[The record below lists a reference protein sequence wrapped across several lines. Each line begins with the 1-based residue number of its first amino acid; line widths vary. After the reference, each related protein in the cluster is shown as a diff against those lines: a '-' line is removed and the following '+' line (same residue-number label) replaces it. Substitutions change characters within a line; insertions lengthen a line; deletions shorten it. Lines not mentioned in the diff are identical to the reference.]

1 MRNFTFASVT
11 DKNVITDKI
20 VSDTNSII
28 INGTIADADFIAK
41 CKKAGKSVGIITVE
55 DLLNERLFCPLSH
68 LKTDYQ
74 KKMFADLLMAAADL
88 SPENKTMARH
98 LIDAVI
104 SFMLECIE
112 ATDINVETFRTLLKM
127 SVQHNGNATNGN
139 FLMAQLKSA
148 DCSTAVANLED
159 YELVTD
165 EETRKQIVSMLLEP
179 LYLFKPYSGNGKKK
193 EFNPAMLYAKKNTVI
208 IVRDS
213 AIRHSYVA
221 ESFLYSS
228 ILSAFMQATDN
239 EKVTGVSLYL
249 DCIDRLYIPDLQ
261 YIAPHIQNLGGG
273 LHILTGATP
282 KTISYCYAVYNV
294 AQKKEA
300 DKSKSQEK
308 LKEEMAKVQAKAKE
322 AEPRVEEPKQTA
334 PVNVATVE
342 KQQPLPSLFDMKPKE
357 KPTQEEPPKPAF
369 TLKQNVHVNEA
380 PPKTTKVQDVVESA
394 TPSVAEPSGNNDAFL
409 KYVNN
414 KAEKENTPQ
423 KVSEKPVQK
432 ENVNEDT
439 VEQKPA
445 NTDVDADNDD
455 AWLLEDV

>member
-1 MRNFTFASVT
+1 MRNFTFANVT
-11 DKNVITDKI
+11 DKNVVTDKI
-20 VSDTNSII
+20 VSDKNSII
-28 INGTIADADFIAK
+28 IHGTIADADFIAK

-55 DLLNERLFCPLSH
+55 DLLNERLFCPLAH

-74 KKMFADLLMAAADL
+74 KKMFTDLLMEAANL

-104 SFMLECIE
+104 CFMLECIE

-148 DCSTAVANLED
+148 DCSTAVADLED

-165 EETRKQIVSMLLEP
+165 EEARKRIVSMLLEP
-179 LYLFKPYSGNGKKK
+179 LYLFKPYSGSGKKK

-213 AIRHSYVA
+213 AMHHSYVA

-261 YIAPHIQNLGGG
+261 YIAPHIQGLGGG
-273 LHILTGATP
+273 LHILSGITP
-282 KTISYCYAVYNV
+282 KSISYCYAVYNV
-294 AQKKEA
+294 TTKKE
-300 DKSKSQEK
+300 DKSKS
-308 LKEEMAKVQAKAKE
+308 KEEKTEVQAKAEE
-322 AEPRVEEPKQTA
+322 AKPHVEEPKQPAQVSA
-334 PVNVATVE
+334 PATE
-342 KQQPLPSLFDMKPKE
+342 KQPSFTSIFDMKPKE
-357 KPTQEEPPKPAF
+357 KSTQEEPQKPAY
-369 TLKQNVHVNEA
+369 TLKQNASVHEA
-380 PPKTTKVQDVVESA
+380 PPETVQVPDVAESA
-394 TPSVAEPSGNNDAFL
+394 TPVVAEPSGNNDAFL
-409 KYVNN
+409 TYMN
-414 KAEKENTPQ
+414 KKSEKESSLSKT
-423 KVSEKPVQK
+423 VEKPMQE
-432 ENVNEDT
+432 ENVKEDT
-439 VEQKPA
+439 AEQKPA
-445 NTDVDADNDD
+445 NGDADTDSDD